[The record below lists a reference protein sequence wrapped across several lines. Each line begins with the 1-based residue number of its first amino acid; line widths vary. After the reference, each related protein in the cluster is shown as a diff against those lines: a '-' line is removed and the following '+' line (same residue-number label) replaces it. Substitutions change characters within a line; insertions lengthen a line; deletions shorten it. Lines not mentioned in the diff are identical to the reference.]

1 MAINDIELNAG
12 VNIAEIKGADKLA
25 DVITDSIVR
34 GMSASERLA
43 KKRDEFASLYSD
55 ISSRGRAGDVT
66 DALYL
71 QKLYNKALGASFEKV
86 RSEEATIELLAARER
101 NRLTLSGFRSEG
113 RMLEQAAARKRVMG
127 LEDKAATER
136 YLESMAK
143 VEAMQESGD
152 AYRYRNREEYLNSLF
167 VAREDLQAAYRASK
181 AAETL
186 TDEDRKNYY
195 HDIRNI
201 NKEIKRLNR
210 GLPKFID
217 DYKTITAVGAVGTAF
232 GSKLSSTITG
242 IYGNMETPFSQIRDI
257 GNSVTKAAGGVIGTV
272 IGGIIGTAVG
282 MPWLGTALGGAVGS
296 VAGGTGERT
305 KAAAD
310 ASKPQAIAM
319 LRYRSLYG
327 NRIGAAG
334 YNAALMAQK
343 TGYVTAQDVM
353 GMAAGSNTFMA
364 SAAFGGISEQQWLA
378 LSMMPNYYNALVSG
392 ASVEEQMAAYAQ
404 DMNVLGS
411 GMGQYMTGLLG
422 GLGPNEN
429 IRAFVQS
436 DSFARFLSDY
446 DKLSA
451 FEKEQLSYAKG
462 YEGAQ
467 YREGLANLRTA
478 NWNMRRGTY
487 TVSPYNYEGAN
498 RIQGFAAGA
507 LDNALN
513 LFTLLNARGRNAF
526 LSSAPSDAL
535 VPRELNIIIDG
546 EKLNVGTVYAAEED
560 LHNYMTYSAG
570 GR

>member
-43 KKRDEFASLYSD
+43 KKRDEFASLYGD
-55 ISSRGRAGDVT
+55 IKTRGRAASLE
-66 DALYL
+66 DALYNRR
-71 QKLYNKALGASFEKV
+71 LYNKALGTSYEKI
-86 RSEEATIELLAARER
+86 RSEEVTRELEMLREG
-101 NRLTLSGFRSEG
+101 NRLTISGSRSES
-113 RMLEQAAARKRVMG
+113 RMLEQVAARKRVMG

-217 DYKTITAVGAVGTAF
+217 DYKVLMAYGATGVAF
-232 GSKLSSTITG
+232 GGKMSSMVAG
-242 IYGNMETPFSQIRDI
+242 VYGDMNTPFSKVRDI
-257 GNSVTKAAGGVIGTV
+257 GNQVAKGIGGTLGTILGGLIGGPVGAV
-272 IGGIIGTAVG
+272 IGGA
-282 MPWLGTALGGAVGS
+282 AGS
-296 VAGGTGERT
+296 FIGGTGERT

-310 ASKPQAIAM
+310 AAKPQAIAM
-319 LRYRSLYG
+319 LRYRGLYG
-327 NRIGAAG
+327 NRIGTAG
-334 YNAALMAQK
+334 YNAALMAEK
-343 TGYVTAQDVM
+343 AGYASASDIM
-353 GMAAGSNTFMA
+353 GMASGSNTFMA

-446 DKLSA
+446 PQFA
-451 FEKEQLSYAKG
+451 EWEREQLGYAKG
-462 YEGAQ
+462 YAGAQ
-467 YREGLANLRTA
+467 YKEGIE
-478 NWNMRRGTY
+478 NMRVRNFNMWRGTQ
-487 TVSPYNYEGAN
+487 TISGYNFEGGN
-498 RIQGFAAGA
+498 IMDRI
-507 LDNALN
+507 
-513 LFTLLNARGRNAF
+513 ARYDEMIRGPERKNPVPF
-526 LSSAPSDAL
+526 SNSSL
-535 VPRELNIIIDG
+535 VQRELNIIIDG

>member
-25 DVITDSIVR
+25 DVITDSIVK

-43 KKRDEFASLYSD
+43 KKRDEFASLYGD

-127 LEDKAATER
+127 LEDKVATER

-167 VAREDLQAAYRASK
+167 VAREDLQAAYRASR

-217 DYKTITAVGAVGTAF
+217 DYKTITAAGAVGAAF
-232 GSKLSSTITG
+232 GGKLSSAAAG
-242 IYGNMETPFSQIRDI
+242 IYGNMDAPFNQLRGM
-257 GNSVTKAAGGVIGTV
+257 GNQVAKGVGGTLGAV
-272 IGGIIGTAVG
+272 IGGVLGSFVG
-282 MPWLGTALGGAVGS
+282 SPWLGAMVGGAAGS
-296 VAGGTGERT
+296 FIGGTGERS
-305 KAAAD
+305 KSAAD
-310 ASKPQAIAM
+310 AAKPQAIAM
-319 LRYRSLYG
+319 LRYRGLYG

-334 YNAALMAQK
+334 YNAALMAQQ
-343 TGYVTAQDVM
+343 TGFVSADDIM
-353 GMAAGSNTFMA
+353 GMASGSNTFMA

-446 DKLSA
+446 PQFA
-451 FEKEQLSYAKG
+451 EWEREQLGYAKG
-462 YEGAQ
+462 YAGAQ
-467 YREGLANLRTA
+467 YKEGIANMRVR
-478 NWNMRRGTY
+478 NFNMRRGTF
-487 TVSPYNYEGAN
+487 TLSPYNYY
-498 RIQGFAAGA
+498 
-507 LDNALN
+507 
-513 LFTLLNARGRNAF
+513 
-526 LSSAPSDAL
+526 SDAVASRFQQVAADAGFIPSMNFLNGKNAPVTVPSSL
-535 VPRELNIIIDG
+535 VQRELNIIIDG